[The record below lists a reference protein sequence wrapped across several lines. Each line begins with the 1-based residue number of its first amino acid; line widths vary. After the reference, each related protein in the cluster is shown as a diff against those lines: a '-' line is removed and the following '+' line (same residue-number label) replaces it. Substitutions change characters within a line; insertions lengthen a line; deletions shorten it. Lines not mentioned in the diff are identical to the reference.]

1 MTPFEEGQEAR
12 IREAVD
18 KMISAYN
25 LERLKDINFAFTAS
39 NQVDREHIVLIGTSI
54 LSTKWEIGYPGGSF
68 VQAIVDNNLMET
80 FSRADSIN
88 VNCIQFYVYL
98 IYNQGYIA

>member
-1 MTPFEEGQEAR
+1 MTQFSEGQEAR

-25 LERLKDINFAFTAS
+25 LERLKDINFAFTAT
-39 NQVDREHIVLIGTSI
+39 NPIDREHIVSIGTSI
-54 LSTKWEIGYPGGSF
+54 LSKRWEIGYPGGSF
-68 VQAIVDNNLMET
+68 VQAIVDNNLTET
-80 FSRADSIN
+80 FARADATN

-98 IYNQGYIA
+98 IYNQGYIE

>member
-1 MTPFEEGQEAR
+1 MTQFSEGQEAR

-39 NQVDREHIVLIGTSI
+39 NPIDREHIVTIGTGI
-54 LSTKWEIGYPGGSF
+54 LSTRWEIGYPGGSF